1 MLKMS
6 AQRRLSSTT
15 CCTVLMKNLINA
27 RRKMHPACVH
37 CLTGLARTQWYW
49 QVRHLTRS
57 PVCVLSD
64 GVGVEAGVF
73 VVPVGVVLC
82 WR

>member
-1 MLKMS
+1 M
-6 AQRRLSSTT
+6 
-15 CCTVLMKNLINA
+15 
-27 RRKMHPACVH
+27 
-37 CLTGLARTQWYW
+37 GLACTQWYW

-73 VVPVGVVLC
+73 VVPVGAVLC